1 MKLRELLICAIL
13 VLGLPGLLPA
23 QLRIVSHNTL
33 GKPQNAS
40 DELLVRTIYG
50 AIADRSANGI
60 AKRPDLIGLQEQ
72 VSGSPG
78 TANRFASAL
87 NTEFSTT
94 AYQAVIHSSGNF
106 RQAYVYDSNVLTLID
121 SGEIALGIRPALYAR
136 WRLAGYDANSD
147 FYTYNVHLKAGKN
160 ASDEVQ
166 RNNSA
171 NSLRIDA
178 DGLGSS
184 EHIIYMGD
192 FNFSS
197 SSEAGFSTMT
207 AAGNGQA
214 FDPLGIS
221 SWPSALSRI
230 SLTQSTRTAILPDGG
245 ANGGVDDRFDFQL
258 ISHELLDGDGLS
270 YMGTDAANFAGV
282 EDSYIAFGNDG
293 MSYNVAINATYNGRE
308 QPMVVLDALHDFSDH
323 LPVVAD
329 YQLPAKMLVTPDAVP
344 GRVIVGATVNVN
356 FSVENTAPVDDV
368 IAADELEYIFVATG
382 DLNGVGG
389 GSDPA
394 TGGAVVESFSLE
406 TTSVGGNLTGTLQV
420 TALSEQTGGATSD
433 TPVEFDVV
441 DHAQGSFSDETVQI
455 TETIHLGSFAIGGA
469 KLPNKDIEI
478 YNLASQA
485 GASLT
490 ADLDLDSISETDT
503 DDKFA
508 ITGALFNNLPPDSF
522 ETFSLVGSADSI
534 GSFAATF
541 VFNISDEDLPGQ
553 TQSSLT
559 LNVTMDVVGILGD
572 MDGSGTIDFDDLDPF
587 VLAVFDR
594 NSYEQMFPGI
604 DADVI
609 GDISGDGSLTFDDID
624 GFVDLIFFGN

>member
-1 MKLRELLICAIL
+1 MNCRALLICAIL
-13 VLGLPGLLPA
+13 MLGLPVLLPA

-33 GKPQNAS
+33 GKPQSAS
-40 DELLVRTIYG
+40 EELLVRTIYG
-50 AIADRSANGI
+50 AIADRSANGV

-87 NTEFSTT
+87 NTEFSTA
-94 AYQAVIHSSGNF
+94 AYQTVILSTGNF

-121 SGEIALGIRPALYAR
+121 SGEIAIGLRPALFAQ
-136 WRLAGYDANSD
+136 WRLTGYDANSD
-147 FYTYNVHLKAGKN
+147 FYTYNVHLKAGSSG
-160 ASDEVQ
+160 SDKVQ

-171 NSLRIDA
+171 VSLRIDA

-192 FNFSS
+192 FNFSNNN
-197 SSEAGFSTMT
+197 EAGFSTMT

-230 SLTQSTRTAILPDGG
+230 SLTQSTRTANLSDGG
-245 ANGGVDDRFDFQL
+245 ADGGVDDRFDFQL
-258 ISHELLDGDGLS
+258 INDELLDGDGLS
-270 YMGTDAANFAGV
+270 YMGTDATNFAGV

-308 QPMVVLDALHDFSDH
+308 QPMGVLDALHDFSDH

-329 YQLPAKMLVTPDAVP
+329 YQLPARMLVTPDAVP
-344 GRVIVGATVNVN
+344 GKVLVGAPVNVN

-382 DLNGVGG
+382 DLNGVGA

-394 TGGAVVESFSLE
+394 TGGGVVESFSLE
-406 TTSVGGNLTGTLQV
+406 TASVGENLSGTLQV
-420 TALSEQTGGATSD
+420 TAVSEQTGNATSD
-433 TPVEFDVV
+433 TPVQFHVV
-441 DHAQGSFSDETVQI
+441 DHAQGSFSDVEVDI
-455 TETIHLGSFAIGGA
+455 SETIHLGSFAIGGA

-485 GASLT
+485 GVSLT
-490 ADLDLDSISETDT
+490 ADLDLDSISESDV

-508 ITGALFNNLPPDSF
+508 MTGALFNNLAPDSF
-522 ETFSLVGSADSI
+522 ETFSLLGTADSI
-534 GSFAATF
+534 GNFSATF
-541 VFNISDEDLPGQ
+541 VFNVSDENLPGE
-553 TQSSLT
+553 TQSTLT
-559 LNVTMDVVGILGD
+559 LNVSMDVVGILGD

-594 NSYEQMFPGI
+594 SSYEQMYPGI